1 MTKVIQYA
9 VSCITL
15 YTSAKMHM
23 VSALEITQAKSR
35 RQPLKMH
42 LHRWTQKMH
51 DLECMSCYC
60 HGNTHKIP
68 PPHLKYHIKLSI
80 PPELLQVTIFKLQ
93 SLLPSSPSPPN
104 ASFPLHNSQTTC
116 LLDVFYMMACT
127 CGHHTLSNFQIVT
140 IG

>member
-1 MTKVIQYA
+1 MTTVIQYA

-23 VSALEITQAKSR
+23 VTALKITQAKSR
-35 RQPLKMH
+35 KQPHCIDGPK
-42 LHRWTQKMH
+42 KIH
-51 DLECMSCYC
+51 DLKCMSYYC

-68 PPHLKYHIKLSI
+68 PPSKIPYQKTALSI
-80 PPELLQVTIFKLQ
+80 PPNFLQLSIFKLQ
-93 SLLPSSPSPPN
+93 TLLPSSPSPPN